1 MKKFT
6 TTFLLTLLSISPVT
20 AQTKPDVA
28 VLGADPNNL
37 SDPRSKLESTGLFNN
52 VDAINISSTTPS
64 LSNLQQYDA
73 VLVYYSDFPA
83 DRNALGD
90 VLADYVDRGGPMQGR
105 SMVPLL
111 TGASDTIRQP
121 GDYMGWELFGKRAI
135 RQGDWTI
142 IYLPQHE
149 VRDGVI
155 PVVTT
160 DTWQLYNLADDPAEM
175 HDLSATHP
183 ERLADMIAL
192 WDDYVERVNVI
203 LPDQTSGY

>member
-121 GDYMGWELFGKRAI
+121 GA
-135 RQGDWTI
+135 
-142 IYLPQHE
+142 
-149 VRDGVI
+149 
-155 PVVTT
+155 
-160 DTWQLYNLADDPAEM
+160 TWVGNTGRSVAQNPALLA
-175 HDLSATHP
+175 
-183 ERLADMIAL
+183 
-192 WDDYVERVNVI
+192 ERVQA
-203 LPDQTSGY
+203 LLRKSWKS